1 MLAETRLRRLLLL
14 AGPGAIDE
22 NIDMPKAAESA
33 LTTEAAEPDYR
44 FTLANERTF
53 LAWQRTSLGLLA
65 AGLGA
70 LHFLTG
76 DSDAA
81 IGYILGGGLGV
92 LATATSIGGLS
103 HWYRSDKAIRD
114 GAPLPASPLP
124 VVLTAALAVVGVAVV
139 VAVLVTVA

>member
-1 MLAETRLRRLLLL
+1 
-14 AGPGAIDE
+14 
-22 NIDMPKAAESA
+22 MPKAAESA